1 MRDNTLTSLVILALN
16 LDSIEAEHNAIS
28 KFLGY
33 EYERPALDGC
43 YKGEVERSYIL
54 EVNGKDLTD
63 ILAFSKEYNQE
74 SILYLDNQRLATLI
88 YSMDNMV
95 SLGLFKGVSEAHAK
109 SKDAYTFNPL
119 TLTYYIA
126 E

>member
-16 LDSIEAEHNAIS
+16 LDSVEAEHKAIS
-28 KFLGY
+28 SFLGQGY
-33 EYERPALDGC
+33 KRQPLDGC

-54 EVNGKDLTD
+54 EVGSKSLQD

-88 YSMDNMV
+88 YSMDNMT

-109 SKDAYTFNPL
+109 SKDAYTFNPI
-119 TLTYYIA
+119 TNTYYIA
-126 E
+126 A

>member
-16 LDSIEAEHNAIS
+16 LDSVEAEHNAIS

-33 EYERPALDGC
+33 DYERPALDGC

-54 EVNGKDLTD
+54 EVDGNLFS
-63 ILAFSKEYNQE
+63 ILAFAKEYNQE

-109 SKDAYTFNPL
+109 AKDAYTFNPL

>member
-1 MRDNTLTSLVILALN
+1 MRDNTLTSLAILALN
-16 LDSIEAEHNAIS
+16 LDSVEAEHKAIS

-33 EYERPALDGC
+33 DYERPPLDGC

-54 EVNGKDLTD
+54 EVGSVGLFG
-63 ILAFSKEYNQE
+63 ILAFAKEYNQE
-74 SILYLDNQRLATLI
+74 SILYLDNQRLATLV

-95 SLGLFKGVSEAHAK
+95 SLGLFKGVSEDHAK
-109 SKDAYTFNPL
+109 SKDAYTFNPI
-119 TLTYYIA
+119 TNTYYIA